1 VSIFINMTKIQENK
15 LRELIKRIIREEYY
29 GEPNDAAEVES
40 DKLTAHLSEDSEI
53 QKDIDDLENLLKN
66 PDPSRAKDY
75 GSVEKYKSML
85 RTKIDKLKKGNK

>member
-1 VSIFINMTKIQENK
+1 MTKIQENK
-15 LRELIKRIIREEYY
+15 LRELIKQIIREEYY

-40 DKLTAHLSEDSEI
+40 DELTSHLSEDSEM
-53 QKDIDDLENLLKN
+53 QKDIKDLENLLKN

-85 RTKIDKLKKGNK
+85 RAKIDRLKKGNK

>member
-1 VSIFINMTKIQENK
+1 
-15 LRELIKRIIREEYY
+15 
-29 GEPNDAAEVES
+29 
-40 DKLTAHLSEDSEI
+40 
-53 QKDIDDLENLLKN
+53 LENLLKN

>member
-1 VSIFINMTKIQENK
+1 MTKIQQNK
-15 LRELIKRIIREEYY
+15 LRELIKQIIREEYY

-40 DKLTAHLSEDSEI
+40 DELTSHLSEESEI
-53 QKDIDDLENLLKN
+53 QKDIADLEKLLKN

-85 RTKIDKLKKGNK
+85 RAKIDRLKKGNK

>member
-1 VSIFINMTKIQENK
+1 MTKIQENK

-40 DKLTAHLSEDSEI
+40 DKLTAHLSEDSVHD
-53 QKDIDDLENLLKN
+53 DIKDLEMLLKN

-75 GSVEKYKSML
+75 GSVENYKKML
-85 RTKIDKLKKGNK
+85 RAKIDKLKKGDK

>member
-1 VSIFINMTKIQENK
+1 MTKTQQNK
-15 LRELIKRIIREEYY
+15 LRELIKQIIREEYY

-40 DKLTAHLSEDSEI
+40 DELTSHLSEDSDI
-53 QKDIDDLENLLKN
+53 QKDIADLEKLLKN

-85 RTKIDKLKKGNK
+85 RAKIDRLKKGNK